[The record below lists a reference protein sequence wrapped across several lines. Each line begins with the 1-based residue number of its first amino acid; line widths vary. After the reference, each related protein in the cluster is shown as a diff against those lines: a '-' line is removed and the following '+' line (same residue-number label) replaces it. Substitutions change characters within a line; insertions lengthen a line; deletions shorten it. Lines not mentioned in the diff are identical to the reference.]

1 MDPLVQHSYHNPEAS
16 YDFSDRI
23 HQRKPKLSLALY
35 RDYINQK
42 LQTWISLISF
52 TKIRVTRTFIIAIT
66 TTMVSATLRPV
77 ATIICGNIFG
87 IFALYGSGTIVS
99 SQMLDSVST
108 SCKVLIVLSGLS
120 WVVEAGFMSSWIA
133 FGEQHA
139 KEMRNR
145 LFSAMLK
152 RNIKWYDLRTEGLDT
167 LLARIETQI
176 RELQLGV
183 SQPLGFILYEAIS
196 TIFSL
201 GIALYNSWQLT
212 LLILINLPIMSLVL
226 WLVSRKIERAIEE
239 QKLYLTQSLKYA
251 STTIREI
258 DTVKSYNGQDHE
270 LRNYENSL
278 RLVTRNYLI
287 QARAN
292 ALQMATMKFVM
303 ILIFVEGFW
312 FGLHLVK
319 KQKSSTNIIVAFYST
334 LAVIQALEVAL
345 PQWIVLT
352 KGISAEIAL
361 SSLSNVTDDEIIGNM
376 MDTIIPDIEHSDI
389 EFKKAITYLVGRS
402 GSGKSTLA
410 NILMNYYTA
419 TSGEVLIDG
428 NSTSRICPKF
438 LRNNITMIHQDNILF
453 NDSIY
458 QNIALGRIEYVSSKD
473 VNNAGEV
480 VNLNEMLMSLPDGLN
495 TMVGLRGKTLSGGQR
510 QRVSIARSRLR
521 DSPILI
527 LDEVTSALDQASRDH
542 ITAEIRKWRKG
553 KTTIIITH
561 DISQI
566 PDDCYIYVLEK
577 GSVIQSGFVSELN
590 GNKEDAFISL
600 VENYRKT
607 GHRFS
612 KLLPENK
619 INLLEPDSLATRPKS
634 LTLSKTQY
642 NIRLQQKMH
651 ISTLNV
657 NHMSLNPNDLPIKAL
672 ESVPLKAEF
681 NFESHLNAQRFPKIS
696 SELWTDQISSGS
708 DPEPSVDIQKNL
720 HETINNYLPHET
732 LHTFEFSPKTKLA
745 INDNV
750 FHSTHPLIV
759 KIWHELSVQNKI
771 SLVLGVFACFA
782 TAVATPMFAYCIS
795 RLMGVYTLSD
805 NHSAKVS
812 IWAITLICLAS
823 IEYFT
828 TYYSRYYLEKVA
840 QAWVTSLRIKC
851 LRLILAQPKIWLDNT
866 NNSPS
871 RLIEYL
877 DRNAEEMRNLIGRF
891 LGPILTLICTLS
903 ISVIWSLN
911 TNWKLTLV
919 ALICSPAVY
928 VGGTSFSWISTLY
941 EIKCNE
947 MATATSNIFNE
958 VALNIRAVRC
968 YRLESYYQDKY
979 TSVVASAYFMGLR
992 RSLYSGLIYGLIS
1005 DSISFVITALVV
1017 YYGGRLIVDDNL
1029 SVPDCLQVINFL
1041 LFGLSHG
1048 FAVLPL
1054 IPQVSAALVTATKI
1068 LLLLDLPEEL
1078 NCNERY
1084 LKRTSSIF
1092 PIIFKN
1098 LSFTYPNS
1106 ANRVLK
1112 GIDLKVRSNSCIAI
1126 VGRSGSGKST
1136 IASLILTLCYPD
1148 PLPTPSLTFS
1158 GVPLEKCDLRTLR
1171 SFISIVPQDLSLFP
1185 DTIYANIIYGL
1196 PSSSPYA
1203 TMEAARAAAKQAC
1216 IYDFIVSLERGFN
1229 TVVGEGSMGLSRG
1242 QVQRILIAR
1251 ALVRQPKLLILD
1263 EPTSA
1268 LDIESAAHIRS
1279 MLEMLRCQATNSMA
1293 IIIISHNIEL
1303 VAITDEVVVLEKGMV
1318 IEQGKFSTLWG
1329 KPSSALRKI
1338 SGEFGKNI

>member
-1 MDPLVQHSYHNPEAS
+1 MDHFVQHSYHNSEGS
-16 YDFSDRI
+16 YHFSDRI
-23 HQRKPKLSLALY
+23 HKRKPKLSLALCL
-35 RDYINQK
+35 DYIHQK

-52 TKIRVTRTFIIAIT
+52 TETKITRTFIIAIT
-66 TTMVSATLRPV
+66 TTVVSATLRPV
-77 ATIICGNIFG
+77 ATIICGNIFEV
-87 IFALYGSGTIVS
+87 FALYGSGTIVS

-108 SCKVLIVLSGLS
+108 SCKVLIVLSALS

-139 KEMRNR
+139 KEVRNR
-145 LFSAMLK
+145 LFCAMLK
-152 RNIKWYDLRTEGLDT
+152 RNIKWYDFRTEGLDT

-176 RELQLGV
+176 REFQLGV

-201 GIALYNSWQLT
+201 GIAFYNSWQLT
-212 LLILINLPIMSLVL
+212 LLILINLPIVSLVL
-226 WLVSRKIERAIEE
+226 WLISRKIERAVEK
-239 QKLYLTQSLKYA
+239 QKLHLTQSSKYA

-278 RLVTRNYLI
+278 GLVTRNYLI

-303 ILIFVEGFW
+303 ILIFVEGFL
-312 FGLHLVK
+312 FGLYLVK
-319 KQKSSTNIIVAFYST
+319 KLKNSSNIIVAFYST
-334 LAVIQALEVAL
+334 LAVVQALEVAL

-352 KGISAEIAL
+352 KGISAEIAFMFFPA
-361 SSLSNVTDDEIIGNM
+361 G
-376 MDTIIPDIEHSDI
+376 
-389 EFKKAITYLVGRS
+389 KITYLVGRS
-402 GSGKSTLA
+402 GSGKSTIGK
-410 NILMNYYTA
+410 ILMNYYAA
-419 TSGEVLIDG
+419 TSGVVLIDG
-428 NSTSRICPKF
+428 NPTSRICQKF

-495 TMVGLRGKTLSGGQR
+495 TMVGLRGKMLSGGQR

-577 GSVIQSGFVSELN
+577 GSVIQSGFRRELN
-590 GNKEDAFISL
+590 GNKDEEYISL
-600 VENYRKT
+600 VENYRRT
-607 GHRFS
+607 GHRLP
-612 KLLPENK
+612 KLQSENK
-619 INLLEPDSLATRPKS
+619 ISLLEPDLLASRPKS
-634 LTLSKTQY
+634 LTLSKPQY
-642 NIRLQQKMH
+642 KTRLQQKMH

-657 NHMSLNPNDLPIKAL
+657 NHMSLNPKDLPNKAL
-672 ESVPLKAEF
+672 ESVPLKTELKF
-681 NFESHLNAQRFPKIS
+681 KSHLNAQRLPEIS
-696 SELWTDQISSGS
+696 SELWIGQISTGS
-708 DPEPSVDIQKNL
+708 DAESSIDIQKGFHNAV
-720 HETINNYLPHET
+720 NKYSPHET
-732 LHTFEFSPKTKLA
+732 LHTFEFDPRTKLA
-745 INDNV
+745 TNGNV
-750 FHSTHPLIV
+750 SYSTHHLII
-759 KIWHELSVQNKI
+759 KIWYELSVQNKV
-771 SLVLGVFACFA
+771 SLVLGVVACFA
-782 TAVATPMFAYCIS
+782 TAVATPMFTYCIS

-805 NHSAKVS
+805 THSAKVS
-812 IWAITLICLAS
+812 TWVITLIFLAS

-866 NNSPS
+866 DNSPS
-871 RLIEYL
+871 RLVEYL

-891 LGPILTLICTLS
+891 LGPMLTLMCTLS

-919 ALICSPAVY
+919 ALTCSPAVY
-928 VGGTSFSWISTLY
+928 VGGTSFSWISTMY
-941 EIKCNE
+941 ETKCNE

-958 VALNIRAVRC
+958 VVSNIRAVRC
-968 YRLESYYQDKY
+968 YRLESYYQEKY

-1017 YYGGRLIVDDNL
+1017 YYGGRLIVNDNL
-1029 SVPDCLQVINFL
+1029 SVQDCIQVINFL

-1054 IPQVSAALVTATKI
+1054 IPQVSAAWVTATKI
-1068 LLLLDLPEEL
+1068 LLLLDLPQEA
-1078 NCNERY
+1078 NCKERN
-1084 LKRTSSIF
+1084 LDRTSSMF

-1106 ANRVLK
+1106 ANLVLR
-1112 GIDLKVRSNSCIAI
+1112 GINLNVESNSCIAI
-1126 VGRSGSGKST
+1126 IGRSGSGKST
-1136 IASLILTLCYPD
+1136 IASLILTLCSPD

-1203 TMEAARAAAKQAC
+1203 NMEAAQAAAKQAC
-1216 IYDFIVSLERGFN
+1216 IYDYIVSLERGFN
-1229 TVVGEGSMGLSRG
+1229 TIVGEGSMGLSGG
-1242 QVQRILIAR
+1242 QIQRILIAR

-1279 MLEMLRCQATNSMA
+1279 TLEKLRFQATKSMA

-1303 VAITDEVVVLEKGMV
+1303 VAITDEVVVLEEGMV
-1318 IEQGKFSTLWG
+1318 IEQGKFTTLWS
-1329 KPSSALRKI
+1329 KPNSAMRKI
-1338 SGEFGKNI
+1338 SGEFGKKV